1 MSEQDDWQVLLN
13 DTIEKRPLRIERNAE
28 DGFYRVLARQ
38 DRHDE
43 GIAYQE
49 GDDYV
54 HVSPSSI
61 DEKVEGEASTRHA
74 LRRTLKELHFSGEA
88 VDRVMQR
95 IDHG

>member
-1 MSEQDDWQVLLN
+1 MSERNDWQVVLN
-13 DTIEKRPLRIERNAE
+13 DTVEERPLIIERHDP

-38 DRHDE
+38 NRHDE

-54 HVSPSSI
+54 HVGPASKG
-61 DEKVEGEASTRHA
+61 EKAEGEASTRHA
-74 LRRTLKELHFSGEA
+74 LRQTLEQLHFSSAA

-95 IDHG
+95 VDNA